1 MHSNIITY
9 QSDRQADSPLDR
21 TLDVAEFSDRRA
33 INHERKTVS
42 LRDLSKSLPVANSK
56 DTMRHIKLGRFTGE
70 TTDKG
75 CYRHNAAHES
85 ASGIE
90 GDYDKGI
97 ISPQDAV
104 AALEKARVAAMVYTT
119 PSHQQDGKG
128 HRWRVLCPL
137 ATDTTPSERAALL
150 ARVNGLFGGTLG
162 DESFTASQSF
172 NFGRIKGNPAPEVH
186 LVEGRYL
193 DHCADLDAGAIG
205 KTKVERGEPG
215 IAADLSH
222 DPVRVERA
230 KGMLEAAAERLAD
243 TNVARNEALC
253 REAYLLGGLLANN
266 LLDRESIFDAL
277 LPAMTENGYLD
288 SHAKGDVV
296 EVERVIVAQLLI
308 GAKEPFDP
316 FPQMEFDDD
325 PDDEPEQPTLSQDI
339 LDLLGPA
346 PMEYESTGGLPFMT
360 PSQCAKLPPRDY
372 VVKHLIA
379 PQQIGC
385 IFGEPGAGKSLIAP
399 RMAYEIA
406 QGVESFGLR
415 TKAGPVFYVAC
426 EDQDGM
432 AGRVQA
438 LRVEL
443 GDANTFHLFHTVSDL
458 FSVEASPIKGKSKGS
473 ADLEALRKA
482 AQKVRPKLIVID
494 TLAMAM
500 PGLEEN
506 DAGGMNRVVQIG
518 KRLARYGAA
527 VIFVHHGT
535 KADGST
541 PRGHSGFNG
550 ALDFSIMVKPAD
562 KAGIVRGAI
571 RKNRNGPSYLDIAFK
586 ISTHRVGVDI
596 DGEPVDAPY
605 CLPCD
610 PVQADGERALKPSEQ
625 AAYDLF
631 LEMVENGP
639 VDQTEWRG
647 RAADEYH
654 VSTSDNRASRRQA
667 VARAVGGLIKL
678 GKVRV
683 ENGLMSI
690 PQHGDLDDW
699 DDDVEVSDVLG

>member
-1 MHSNIITY
+1 MQQNHSIN
-9 QSDRQADSPLDR
+9 SENAQAESPLDHP
-21 TLDVAEFSDRRA
+21 LDVAEFTDKRA
-33 INHERKTVS
+33 IKHRQKIVS
-42 LRDLSKSLPVANSK
+42 LRDLSKRLPPAASK

-70 TTDKG
+70 TTGKG

-104 AALEKARVAAMVYTT
+104 AALEKAGVAAMLYTT

-137 ATDTTPSERAALL
+137 ATDITPSERAALL
-150 ARVNGLFGGTLG
+150 ARANGLFGGNLG
-162 DESFTASQSF
+162 DESFTVSQSF

-222 DPVRVERA
+222 DSLRVDRA
-230 KGMLEAAAERLAD
+230 KGILESAAERLSETD
-243 TNVARNEALC
+243 VARNEVLC
-253 REAYLLGGLLANN
+253 REAYLMGGLLANN
-266 LLDRESIFDAL
+266 LLDRESILDAL
-277 LPAMTENGYLD
+277 LPAMTENGYLA
-288 SHAKGDVV
+288 SHAQGDLA
-296 EVERVIVAQLLI
+296 EVERVIDDQLKA
-308 GAKEPFDP
+308 GAKHPLDP
-316 FPQMEFDDD
+316 APAQEWDDD

-406 QGVESFGLR
+406 QGAETFGLH

-443 GDANTFHLFHTVSDL
+443 GDADSFHLFHTVSDL
-458 FSVEASPIKGKSKGS
+458 FSEGVIKGKGS
-473 ADLEALRKA
+473 GDLVALRKA
-482 AQKVRPKLIVID
+482 AQKVRPKLIVVD

-550 ALDFSIMVKPAD
+550 ALDFSVMVKPAD

-586 ISTHRVGVDI
+586 IRTHRVGVDI

-610 PVQADGERALKPSEQ
+610 ANDSDGEATLKPREQ

-631 LEMVENGP
+631 LEMAENGR
-639 VDQTEWRG
+639 VEEAEWRT

-654 VSTSDNRASRRQA
+654 VSASENRPSRRQA
-667 VARAVGGLIKL
+667 VTRALGGLIEK
-678 GKVRV
+678 GKVKA
-683 ENGLMSI
+683 ENGLLSI
-690 PQHGDLDDW
+690 PYAMEDDAW
-699 DDDVEVSDVLG
+699 DDDLEVSDVPD